1 MEKGKKSMAYSITY
15 RADDRTLTDE
25 EVKKVQDKILHELE
39 EKFDAHLR
47 D

>member
-1 MEKGKKSMAYSITY
+1 MAYSITL

-25 EVKKVQDKILHELE
+25 EVKKVQDKILQQLE
-39 EKFDAHLR
+39 EKFEARLR